1 MSRGS
6 YRGGS
11 SIVGPQG
18 FSAHDDAED
27 KINKDDLTILGDV
40 ENNRTR
46 TYASEKEVLEYIIT
60 QWVNL
65 KPMPKLN
72 KNIDPKLRE
81 EIRRDPYNWMRRHK
95 LFNEMY
101 DEIKSKNSSK

>member
-11 SIVGPQG
+11 STVGPQG
-18 FSAHDDAED
+18 FSTRDDAED

-40 ENNRTR
+40 ENTGTR

-60 QWVNL
+60 QWKKL

-81 EIRRDPYNWMRRHK
+81 EIRRDPYKWMRHHK

-101 DEIKSKNSSK
+101 DQTKSKNSSK